1 MGYASMDDLLELA
14 ASIMR
19 LDAEEASLGKGSKWK
34 EAKKQYEAVVE
45 QFNSKRKDYVNSL
58 LVKGEDWSAIPV
70 GVAEELDGIQAGAD
84 ASWHP
89 AIQYTRENLLPVL
102 AKEAGRSPVV
112 RDIIKWTP
120 AALGVVAAVANFGIK
135 LTSGVEITER
145 IETKLGIQQRAAAA
159 EKVIRY
165 DDWMGTHVRRGGWLK
180 GIMFW
185 PIEPDEAEIKG
196 AGEFVSLALEGY
208 DILAQKREI
217 CGTLIAGYG
226 DKLSKEQISFTDD
239 IAEQMQRDDI
249 KWDTPPVM
257 TVLPP
262 IRAKF
267 PC

>member
-14 ASIMR
+14 FGIMQ
-19 LDAEEASLGKGSKWK
+19 LDAEEASLGKGREWK
-34 EAKKQYEAVVE
+34 AAKKQYEAAVE
-45 QFNSKRKDYVNSL
+45 EFNSKRKDYVNSL
-58 LVKGEDWSAIPV
+58 LVKGEDWSVIPND
-70 GVAEELDGIQAGAD
+70 VAEQLDGIQAGAD

-89 AIQYTRENLLPVL
+89 AIQYTRENLLSFL
-102 AKEAGRSPVV
+102 TKEAGRKPVV

-120 AALGVVAAVANFGIK
+120 MVLGVAAAIAYFGIR
-135 LTSGVEITER
+135 LTSGVEITAP
-145 IETKLGIQQRAAAA
+145 IETKMGIQQRAAAT

-165 DDWMGTHVRRGGWLK
+165 DDWMGTQVRRGGWVK
-180 GIMFW
+180 GIMLW

-208 DILAQKREI
+208 DVLAQKREI
-217 CGTLIAGYG
+217 CGTLIGGYG
-226 DKLSKEQISFTDD
+226 DKLSKEQISFTGD

-257 TVLPP
+257 TVLQPVK
-262 IRAKF
+262 AKF